1 MGLEPILQNVEAD
14 FKSAASAVPP
24 SGHFRII

>member
-14 FKSAASAVPP
+14 FKSAASAIPP
-24 SGHFRII
+24 SGHFDV